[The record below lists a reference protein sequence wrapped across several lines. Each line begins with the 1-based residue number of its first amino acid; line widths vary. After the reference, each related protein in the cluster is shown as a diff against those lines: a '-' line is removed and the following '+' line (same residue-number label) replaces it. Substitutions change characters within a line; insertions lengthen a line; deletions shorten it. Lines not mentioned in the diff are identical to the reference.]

1 MNNDSSLYIP
11 NHPEINPEIKTA
23 PRHVYQSEKQHFED
37 PNVGNVDTWITNKR
51 FQNNYSQRNLGEQ
64 VSSKEDLRLQ

>member
-11 NHPEINPEIKTA
+11 NHPEIKTA